1 MDRREDPA
9 DLRRLPTGELV
20 KELAE
25 EVSNLVRAELDLAK
39 AELTEK
45 SKRAGIGLGELGAAG
60 IVALYALGDRRR
72 MILYVAAAVAT
83 LTLTGTHKLW
93 ASSAGSVAWLA
104 LIAGS
109 AYAAF
114 AVIWAARRD

>member
-1 MDRREDPA
+1 MTGRMTTLRNVAIVAVIAALVVVVPGGGPA
-9 DLRRLPTGELV
+9 ASVLTQAVSLTF
-20 KELAE
+20 LA
-25 EVSNLVRAELDLAK
+25 
-39 AELTEK
+39 
-45 SKRAGIGLGELGAAG
+45 GLGWIATIQYRQHRVEL
-60 IVALYALGDRRR
+60 YSLGDRRR
-72 MILYVAAAVAT
+72 LILYLAVGVVT

-114 AVIWAARRD
+114 AVIWPARRY